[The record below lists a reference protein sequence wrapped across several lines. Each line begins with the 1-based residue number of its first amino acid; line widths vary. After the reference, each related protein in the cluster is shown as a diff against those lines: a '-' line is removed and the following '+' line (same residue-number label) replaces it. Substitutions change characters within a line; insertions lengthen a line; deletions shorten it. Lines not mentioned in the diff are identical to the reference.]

1 MQSSEDSLD
10 IFQQLNIYI
19 YVNISVI
26 NNLQIAT
33 MYYRHRST
41 FSILPM
47 NPLNLPQAVFGL
59 KSIWIIEIYLP
70 LGINRHILS

>member
-10 IFQQLNIYI
+10 IFQQLYI

-33 MYYRHRST
+33 MYRHRST

-59 KSIWIIEIYLP
+59 K
-70 LGINRHILS
+70 